1 MDQQA
6 LEGLGSFAS
15 AADRDRALAYFEQ
28 LKQSDNGWKL
38 CAEAITQG
46 VYENDHIKF
55 FCFQVLEHF
64 INERYATADPSDQQL
79 LKQTLMTWLHVQTVS
94 SQEEKSFV
102 RNKAAQ
108 LFSLM
113 FIHDFPHKWPTFFS
127 DLLQMLQVG
136 QAAVDMYLRV
146 LLAID
151 SEVVD
156 REIIHTAEETMRNS
170 LLKDEMRERCIKEL
184 VDSWFH
190 ILKNYE
196 SSNPELAC
204 LCLEV
209 VGVYVSWVDINLIAN
224 ERFVGLLLHHLSIDV
239 LRESA
244 CDCFHEIIEKG
255 MDPVAK
261 TELVESVTKVL
272 QDSGVIPPTGEE
284 DIDFVAKLSKLTNGI
299 GCNLIAAWQKLVK
312 SKNTVGAVN
321 TLQAIES
328 KLPLMFMFLGHE
340 DDDIS
345 LAVCEFAKDYVG
357 ILKQIGTLN
366 EGQMAYFQ
374 RLLLILLDKFRYD
387 ETYNFDSQ
395 GEDEIMFLDY
405 RRQLKVLFDNLAQ
418 LNQSLVLTSVH
429 SIVMETLGQW
439 RNKKFIDAELAV
451 RLLYMLG
458 EAIPAK
464 EGNHF
469 EGESSKTELLK
480 DMMRTLVSSGVVGH
494 SHWAVTLQVYETVVR
509 YERFFNQE
517 PQHIPGILVA
527 FLDNRGLRHP
537 HPTVRSR
544 SAYLFTRFIKSLKHH
559 MRPFTEEILT
569 RIQDLL
575 IIVMPENGHPPS
587 LTTDDQLFLYE
598 VAGVIITSS
607 AFDSDKK
614 QLLMRNVLAP
624 IIDKFNTLY
633 PKLCTETDEQRQ
645 VVLSEIIAHAIACTS
660 RTSKAFHSQLTIK
673 QCGCESCY
681 TEALDVFL
689 RALDVPHQHGTVH
702 AAVRQY
708 LHRMVVCLEEAV
720 LPYVPV
726 AVEHLLKKSEA
737 RDLHKFMPLINQI
750 ISKFKKTIIRFLQA
764 VFMPIVRTIDSVLKQ
779 PTEETDTQAAIDKQ
793 TLRRCYFQF
802 LQCIAMNDCLEVI
815 SHQEQPSFEEVLL
828 SVVRAT
834 IEEPDPVMIKTCFNI
849 LKRLI
854 ESWGGN
860 GGMPLFR
867 EFIYKYV
874 IPACFLAPLQKS
886 FDLTDAQTVM
896 ALAEASTVLK
906 SIYTKDGLNL
916 VQFLQTECF
925 MSLPVRVDTDS
936 AQAFCQALQ
945 EMDVKNFKSFCKVFF
960 ESAKKSA
967 VAS

>member
-1 MDQQA
+1 MNEQA
-6 LEGLGSFAS
+6 LEGLGSFAT
-15 AADRDRALAYFEQ
+15 AQDRNRALAYFEQ

-64 INERYATADPSDQQL
+64 INERYVTADPADQQL
-79 LKQTLMTWLHVQTVS
+79 LKQTLMTWLHVQTVAT
-94 SQEEKSFV
+94 QEEKSFV

-113 FIHDFPHKWPTFFS
+113 FIHDYPHKWPTFFT

-136 QAAVDMYLRV
+136 EAAVDMYLRV

-151 SEVVD
+151 TEVVD
-156 REIIHTAEETMRNS
+156 REIIHTQEETLRNNQ
-170 LLKDEMRERCIKEL
+170 LKDDMRERCIQDL
-184 VDSWFH
+184 VNSWFQ

-196 SSNPELAC
+196 VSNPELAC

-209 VGVYVSWVDINLIAN
+209 VGVYVSWIDISLIAN

-244 CDCFHEIIEKG
+244 CDCFHEIIDKG
-255 MDPVAK
+255 MDPAAK

-272 QDSGVIPPTGEE
+272 QDSGVIPPSGEE

-299 GCNLIAAWQKLVK
+299 GCNLIASWQKLVK
-312 SKNTVGAVN
+312 GKNTVGALN
-321 TLQAIES
+321 TLQAIEN
-328 KLPLMFMFLGHE
+328 KLPLLFMFLGHE

-345 LAVCEFAKDYVG
+345 LAVSEFARDYIG

-366 EGQMAYFQ
+366 ETQIAQAQ
-374 RLLLILLDKFRYD
+374 RLLLTLLDKFRYD
-387 ETYNFDSQ
+387 ETYNFDAQ

-418 LNQSLVLTSVH
+418 LNQDMVLSSVH
-429 SIVMETLGQW
+429 SVVTETLGQW
-439 RNKKFIDAELAV
+439 RNKKFTDVELAV

-458 EAIPAK
+458 EAIPAR

-469 EGESSKTELLK
+469 VGDTSKTEPLK
-480 DMMRTLVSSGVVGH
+480 DMMRMLVSSGVSGH

-517 PQHIPGILVA
+517 PQHIPDILVP
-527 FLDNRGLRHP
+527 FLDERGLRHR
-537 HPTVRSR
+537 HPTIRSR

-559 MRPFTEEILT
+559 MANFTEEILE

-575 IIVMPENGHPPS
+575 IIMLPENGHPPS

-607 AFDSDKK
+607 AFGPDKK
-614 QLLMRNVLAP
+614 LILMRNLIAP
-624 IIDKFNTLY
+624 IIDKFNALY
-633 PKLCTETDEQRQ
+633 PKLCSETDEQRQ
-645 VVLSEIIAHAIACTS
+645 VLFAEIIAHSIACTS

-673 QCGCESCY
+673 QCGVESCY

-689 RALDVPHQHGTVH
+689 RALDVPHQHGIVH
-702 AAVRQY
+702 ASVRQY

-764 VFMPIVRTIDSVLKQ
+764 VFMPIVRTIDTVLKQ
-779 PTEETDTQAAIDKQ
+779 PTEEADTQAAIDKQ

-867 EFIYKYV
+867 DFIYKYV
-874 IPACFLAPLQKS
+874 VPACFLAPLQKT

-906 SIYTKDGLNL
+906 SVYTKDGLNL
-916 VQFLQTECF
+916 IQFLQTECF
-925 MSLPVRVDTDS
+925 MSLPVHVDTDS
-936 AQAFCQALQ
+936 AQTFCRALQ
-945 EMDVKNFKSFCKVFF
+945 EMDSKSFKGFCKMFF
-960 ESAKKSA
+960 ESAKKST